1 MHELYIG
8 IGSNLGDRNSN
19 LQKAFSMLDKIS
31 YSMTK
36 SSIYETDPVGFISQP
51 KFLNAVC
58 HIQIGLNPFQL
69 LSKLKKFE
77 KSLIHGRNA

>member
-19 LQKAFSMLDKIS
+19 LQKAFSMLDNIS
-31 YSMTK
+31 YYMTK

-51 KFLNAVC
+51 KFLILV
-58 HIQIGLNPFQL
+58 L
-69 LSKLKKFE
+69 LISSSLLFIR
-77 KSLIHGRNA
+77 KSAL

>member
-36 SSIYETDPVGFISQP
+36 SSIYETDPVGFSAQP
-51 KFLNAVC
+51 GFVNAVC
-58 HIQIGLNPFQL
+58 KLWTNLSPFDL
-69 LSKLKKFE
+69 WE
-77 KSLIHGRNA
+77 AVWE